1 VLAEAVRPRG
11 LVALARGAKM
21 NWQPTGFSGVSIAR
35 LYEDPTRGER
45 CSLLRMMPGAH
56 FPSHRHAGIEH
67 CYVVEG
73 DVIFDD
79 HTLTAGDYS
88 AGSPHSE
95 HSSSTTTRGCV
106 LFVVHNAADQLHAQ

>member
-1 VLAEAVRPRG
+1 
-11 LVALARGAKM
+11 
-21 NWQPTGFSGVSIAR
+21 
-35 LYEDPTRGER
+35 
-45 CSLLRMMPGAH
+45 MMPGAH